1 MSDLPPI
8 VRPENGA
15 PAVDFDH
22 ALAADLAG
30 ELRAAASA
38 LDEGVADR
46 ATAAAG
52 ARTHWRGIN
61 RGEFDDA
68 VGDQASTATGLADRC
83 ARERGRLLDAW
94 ESANAE
100 QRRRNEAAAD
110 EAPAGG
116 GGGGQPA
123 HAQ

>member
-15 PAVDFDH
+15 AAVDFDH
-22 ALAADLAG
+22 ALASDLAG
-30 ELRAAASA
+30 KLRAAATA
-38 LDEGVADR
+38 LNDGVADR

-68 VGDQASTATGLADRC
+68 VADQASTATGLADRC
-83 ARERGRLLDAW
+83 SRERGRLIDAW
-94 ESANAE
+94 EAANAE
-100 QRRRNEAAAD
+100 QRRRNTAAD
-110 EAPAGG
+110 EAPAGDG
-116 GGGGQPA
+116 GAGQPS